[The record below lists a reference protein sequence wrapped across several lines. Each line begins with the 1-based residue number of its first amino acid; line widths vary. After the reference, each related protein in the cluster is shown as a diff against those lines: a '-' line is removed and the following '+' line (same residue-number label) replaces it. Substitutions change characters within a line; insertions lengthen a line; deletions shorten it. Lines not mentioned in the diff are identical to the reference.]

1 MQHMRPKELNAYLAN
16 EEVVIIDVREEWEFD
31 ICKIANSSINIPMGK
46 LQEYIDK
53 LDSNKTYVMVC
64 HHGIRSLQMAH
75 YLEQSGF
82 SHIINLSGGVAA
94 WANEVD
100 PDMARY

>member
-1 MQHMRPKELNAYLAN
+1 MQHMPPKELKGFLAN

-31 ICKIANSSINIPMGK
+31 ICKIADNSINIPMEK
-46 LQEYIDK
+46 LQEHIHK
-53 LDSNKTYVMVC
+53 LDSNNTYVMVC
-64 HHGIRSLQMAH
+64 HHGIRSLQMAY